1 MRWIKDYQLADTAL
15 CDKLIKGFK
24 KTRELGL
31 THPGTSGKGVDKAW
45 KDSEDASLTC
55 FPFDVY
61 ASTVRAY
68 REHVMACLTSYI
80 KEFPVLAGAA
90 DRLGFLEPPQM
101 QFYKPGGGF
110 HGIHF
115 ESSSLDLTHR
125 VLAIQT
131 FLNDIKAGGGTYFVA
146 QDHTVPPKKG
156 KTVIWPAGFT
166 HAHRGE
172 VAPAEEKYV
181 ITGWISFLG
190 S

>member
-1 MRWIKDYQLADTAL
+1 MAIAVASRV
-15 CDKLIKGFK
+15 
-24 KTRELGL
+24 
-31 THPGTSGKGVDKAW
+31 PGA
-45 KDSEDASLTC
+45 
-55 FPFDVY
+55 
-61 ASTVRAY
+61 
-68 REHVMACLTSYI
+68 
-80 KEFPVLAGAA
+80 AGAA
-90 DRLGFLEPPQM
+90 DRRFLEPPQCSP
-101 QFYKPGGGF
+101 QTAAVSASTSKLEPRP
-110 HGIHF
+110 HAP
-115 ESSSLDLTHR
+115 
-125 VLAIQT
+125 VLAVQT